1 MVFTPNMSMRVK
13 ALRYEH
19 LERSRDED
27 RFDSRTSLQFC
38 R

>member
-1 MVFTPNMSMRVK
+1 MVFALNMSMIVK

-27 RFDSRTSLQFC
+27 RFDSRTFLQFC

>member
-1 MVFTPNMSMRVK
+1 MAFAPKMSMRVK

-19 LERSRDED
+19 FERSRDED
-27 RFDSRTSLQFC
+27 WFGSWTSLQFD